1 MTKILTMAK
10 YSFKEN
16 ISNKIFNGIM
26 MFGGILIF
34 ATMLLDELA
43 LYEGVEV
50 IRDTGLF
57 FTEFMVMFIVV
68 YLSATCVLKAIKEK
82 SIYLVL
88 TKGVG
93 KEEYLAGT
101 LLGMMY
107 TIFFNVFLMG
117 GVLCALIWKMGGSL
131 DTGLFISFLF
141 IGLKLSLLSAVGIM
155 FSVVSESYVTAIL
168 FTVSAYI
175 AGHGLLEL
183 KEVAEKVR
191 GTAFEVILN
200 VLYTVLPKFHLL
212 NYRDYLGGV
221 RINLWLL
228 AGYMIV
234 YATAMLFIA
243 TVSFSRKR
251 L

>member
-1 MTKILTMAK
+1 LTKILTLAK

-26 MFGGILIF
+26 MFGGVLIF
-34 ATMLLDELA
+34 MTMLLDELA
-43 LYEGVEV
+43 LYEGVTV

-68 YLSATCVLKAIKEK
+68 YLSSTCVLKAIKEK

-88 TKGVG
+88 TKGVA
-93 KEEYLAGT
+93 KEEYLTGT

-107 TIFFNVFLMG
+107 TIFFNVFVMG
-117 GVLCALIWKMGGSL
+117 CVLASLIWKMGGVL
-131 DTGLFISFLF
+131 DYELLLSFVF

-168 FTVSAYI
+168 FTVSTYI

-183 KEVAEKVR
+183 KEVAEKVK
-191 GTAFEVILN
+191 GSVFEIILN
-200 VLYTVLPKFHLL
+200 VLYTILPKFHLL
-212 NYRDYLGGV
+212 NYRDYLFGTSV
-221 RINLWLL
+221 DLL
-228 AGYMIV
+228 LLIGYILLYV
-234 YATAMLFIA
+234 TAVLFIA
-243 TVSFSRKR
+243 TLSFSRKR

>member
-1 MTKILTMAK
+1 MTKIFTLAK

-34 ATMLLDELA
+34 ATMLLDEIA
-43 LYEGVEV
+43 LYEGVTV

-57 FTEFMVMFIVV
+57 FTEFMLMFIVV
-68 YLSATCVLKAIKEK
+68 YLSSTCVLKAIKEK

-88 TKGVG
+88 TKGVR
-93 KEEYLAGT
+93 KEDYLAGT
-101 LLGMMY
+101 LLGMIY
-107 TIFFNVFLMG
+107 TIFFNVFVMG
-117 GVLCALIWKMGGSL
+117 CVLGTLIWKMGGRL
-131 DTGLFISFLF
+131 DYELLISFLF

-168 FTVSAYI
+168 FTVSTYI

-183 KEVAEKVR
+183 KEVAEKVK
-191 GTAFEVILN
+191 GSLFEVVLN

-212 NYRDYLGGV
+212 NYRDYLDGTQV
-221 RINLWLL
+221 SLWFLV
-228 AGYMIV
+228 GYMV
-234 YATAMLFIA
+234 LYVTAVLFIA
-243 TVSFSRKR
+243 TLSFSRKR